1 MLPSKF
7 CELANFPDRWQ
18 EKHLQYYLAERLK
31 TLGYVAHRERP
42 ANGGFA
48 DIVTNWQDGAIIEV
62 KKYLNR
68 ETIYQAFGQLKVYG
82 LNNKHK
88 LIVMGFLTPSAD
100 EQKGALSTASMI
112 EQDSR
117 VQVIFVNLE
126 EEWQPGYSTSHSCF
140 NFKLPPLPNL
150 PVGNWQWWW
159 DLGKAHP
166 MLWILAIAILMGAIP
181 YIPTHQNQQSQEKSI
196 FLR

>member
-7 CELANFPDRWQ
+7 CELAQFPDRWQ

-68 ETIYQAFGQLKVYG
+68 ETIYQAFGQLKLYG

-88 LIVMGFLTPSAD
+88 LIVMGFLTPNAD

-117 VQVIFVNLE
+117 TQVIFVNLE
-126 EEWQPGYSTSHSCF
+126 EEWQPRYFVSRSWF
-140 NFKLPPLPNL
+140 NFKLPTLPKIPTLSWRSLWNL
-150 PVGNWQWWW
+150 G
-159 DLGKAHP
+159 LSHP
-166 MLWILAIAILMGAIP
+166 IPWILAIAILMGVIP
-181 YIPTHQNQQSQEKSI
+181 YIPIQQNQQSHQK
-196 FLR
+196 